1 MTDKIFNR
9 YAPCFLFLVLSRLVS
24 FLPFTFYLYLLLF
37 LLSLS
42 LTYLIFYLYL
52 FFLDLLVFALAL
64 PAGFLLA
71 AFTFGCCLALT
82 KAEPPPILNIFVPQT
97 EQVPERACL
106 PFFIVICFSFFISL
120 FDLHFTQYACV
131 TNTRQ
136 ISCLD
141 IKVAAVV

>member
-1 MTDKIFNR
+1 MPLAS
-9 YAPCFLFLVLSRLVS
+9 YSLSYLVS
-24 FLPFTFYLYLLLF
+24 
-37 LLSLS
+37 SH
-42 LTYLIFYLYL
+42 LIFYLLPFIFTSYFYLILFLYL

-141 IKVAAVV
+141 IKVAMVVILGF